1 MPALFS
7 LLAHCPFRR
16 SMLKET
22 YLLARLPA
30 RNFLSASEEIMK
42 QNDLPIINGMTW
54 SEFVN
59 HVEGFHGYAA
69 PGVLVGGIMVEMAK
83 AELDKLN
90 DGKRVLF
97 DVIAESYSCLPDAVQ
112 LLTACTVGNCWLKVL
127 DLSRYAL
134 SMYDKHTGHGVRV
147 YIDAEKLKAFPN
159 FYEWFMNLKDK
170 HEQDENQLREEIRL
184 GTEKACSIQIVD
196 IPEKWRIKTKKG
208 KVDLCPVCGEPY
220 PLRDGAICK
229 GCQGEGPIA
238 PFSGGRVEAPALR
251 SVPVEEAVGKK
262 ILHDMTQIIPGE
274 SKGRAFKAGQTI
286 SAGDLCRLHAMGR
299 KNVFLRDELPDSAEW
314 VHENDVAMAFAK
326 AMSGEGVTHD
336 AEAKEGKVQMSAAAP
351 GLLMVDE
358 DRLEAFNLVPGVMCA
373 TRHGYSV
380 VKEGDALAGT
390 RAIPLYLPRSSF
402 LAATAVLEKG
412 PIFNIL
418 PLRKA
423 KVGILVTGTEVF
435 RGLVEDKF
443 APIIRNKVEPY
454 GCTVVHSEIVP
465 DELEPIKRG
474 VANCLA
480 AGADLIVTTAG
491 LSVDPD
497 DVTRKALLEAGL
509 EGDTFGFPIL
519 PGAMSL
525 VGRIK
530 TAQILSVPAC
540 ALYHKITAADLLLP
554 RLLAGL
560 NITRRDAAKLGHGG
574 LCLNC
579 KACTFPQCTLG
590 R

>member
-1 MPALFS
+1 MIILCLS
-7 LLAHCPFRR
+7 LL
-16 SMLKET
+16 
-22 YLLARLPA
+22 YLPVLIVR
-30 RNFLSASEEIMK
+30 EEIMSHQHK
-42 QNDLPIINGMTW
+42 EFPKHDLPIINGMTW
-54 SEFVN
+54 SDFVE

-69 PGVLVGGIMVEMAK
+69 PGVLVGGIMVELGK

-90 DGKRVLF
+90 GGKRVLF

-112 LLTACTVGNCWLKVL
+112 LLTACTVGNCWLKVIN
-127 DLSRYAL
+127 LSRYAL

-147 YIDAEKLKAFPN
+147 YIDGEKLKEFPN
-159 FYEWFMNLKDK
+159 FYEWFMNIKDK

-184 GTEKACSIQIVD
+184 GTAKVCSVQVVD

-208 KVDLCPVCGEPY
+208 KVDICPVCGEPY

-229 GCQGEGPIA
+229 GCQGESPIP
-238 PFSGGRVEAPALR
+238 PFSGRAVEAPALR
-251 SVPVEEAVGKK
+251 SVPVEEAVGKE

-299 KNVFLRDELPDSAEW
+299 KNVFLREELPDSAEW
-314 VHENDVAMAFAK
+314 LHENDVALAFAR
-326 AMSGEGVTHD
+326 AMGGDGVTHD
-336 AEAKEGKVQMSAAAP
+336 PEAKEGKVQFRAAAP

-373 TRHGYSV
+373 ARHGYSV
-380 VKEGDALAGT
+380 LEEGMDIAGT

-402 LAATAVLEKG
+402 LAASAVLEKG
-412 PIFNIL
+412 PLFNIL
-418 PLRKA
+418 PMRKA

-435 RGLVEDKF
+435 RGIIKDKF
-443 APIIRNKVEPY
+443 DPIIRNKVQAY
-454 GCTVVHSEIVP
+454 GCEVVHSEIVP
-465 DELEPIKRG
+465 DELDPIKQG
-474 VANCLA
+474 VANCLG

-497 DVTRKALLEAGL
+497 DITRKALVEAGL
-509 EGDTFGFPIL
+509 EDYTFGFPVL

-525 VGRIK
+525 TGRIK
-530 TAQILSVPAC
+530 SAQVLSVPAC
-540 ALYHKITAADLLLP
+540 ALYHKITAADILLP

-560 NITRRDAAKLGHGG
+560 SITRRDAAKLGYGG

-579 KACTFPQCTLG
+579 KVCTYPKCTLG